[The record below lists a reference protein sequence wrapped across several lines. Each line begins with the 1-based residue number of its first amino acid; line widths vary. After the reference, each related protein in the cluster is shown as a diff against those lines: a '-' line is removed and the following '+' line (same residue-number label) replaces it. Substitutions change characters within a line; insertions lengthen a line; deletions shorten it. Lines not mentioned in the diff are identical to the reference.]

1 MHSCSRIL
9 KREHTQRDP
18 HTPERRFLCDS
29 TGFKGKTTPLERA
42 VSADKRTSELARL
55 TARIEAM
62 QAEIRE
68 NESLDPVL
76 KAARDAHE
84 ADVAMEEEKAA
95 AARRAEQAAE
105 EAELWHQADR
115 IVWKSRGE
123 DVMEAQERRKQL
135 EMERKQ
141 KERAAKR
148 GVAASAVSSKPA
160 KARPKTDREKREEE
174 QKKAERDREVQ
185 AQVDKLRA
193 ARLLQEQERKRKE
206 AEMREAEFENS
217 IAELSNGVY
226 EGAFLDGKRHGLGT
240 RRYGNGDVYTGG
252 WKEGKKSGH
261 GTIRFADSSFFSGHF
276 HQGLCLSLSAC
287 PPLCVATCL
296 FCCVRVWKRACV
308 SVTCARYAERE
319 RDAQAHRCALANTR
333 QWTCRLVPRRGRAGQ
348 QQGAPIQGRVGWW
361 KARGVWH
368 LSVARRCTVRGRLLG
383 RQATRYG
390 HANFCKRR
398 KICRRVVCGRD
409 ARERRVYLP
418 RRGSV

>member
-1 MHSCSRIL
+1 M
-9 KREHTQRDP
+9 
-18 HTPERRFLCDS
+18 
-29 TGFKGKTTPLERA
+29 
-42 VSADKRTSELARL
+42 

-76 KAARDAHE
+76 KATRDAHE

-105 EAELWHQADR
+105 DAELWHQADR

-206 AEMREAEFENS
+206 AEVREAEFENS

-261 GTIRFADSSFFSGHF
+261 GNIRFADSSFFSGHF

-319 RDAQAHRCALANTR
+319 RCTSTPLRTR
-333 QWTCRLVPRRGRAGQ
+333 QHTAMDMQARTTARASWSATGGTDTRAG
-348 QQGAPIQGRVGWW
+348 GLVES
-361 KARGVWH
+361 ARGLASINGPTVHGTRAPTGTASHTVW
-368 LSVARRCTVRGRLLG
+368 
-383 RQATRYG
+383 
-390 HANFCKRR
+390 
-398 KICRRVVCGRD
+398 
-409 ARERRVYLP
+409 AREFLQAAQNMSAS
-418 RRGSV
+418 GLWA

>member
-9 KREHTQRDP
+9 NREHTQRDP
-18 HTPERRFLCDS
+18 HAHKLRFVCDS
-29 TGFKGKTTPLERA
+29 TGFQGKTTPLDRA
-42 VSADKRTSELARL
+42 VSADKRTSELARV

-105 EAELWHQADR
+105 DAELWHQADR
-115 IVWKSRGE
+115 IVWKLRGE
-123 DVMEAQERRKQL
+123 DVVEAQERRKQV

-141 KERAAKR
+141 RERAAKR

-193 ARLLQEQERKRKE
+193 ARLLQEQERKGKE
-206 AEMREAEFENS
+206 AEVREAEFENS

-276 HQGLCLSLSAC
+276 HQGLCPSLSAC
-287 PPLCVATCL
+287 PPLCVASLVL
-296 FCCVRVWKRACV
+296 FAVYVCERELVGV
-308 SVTCARYAERE
+308 SHVQGMQRE
-319 RDAQAHRCALANTR
+319 RDMHKHTLALANTR
-333 QWTCRLVPRRGRAGQ
+333 PWTCRLVPRRGRAGE
-348 QQGAPIQGRVGWW
+348 QQGAPI
-361 KARGVWH
+361 
-368 LSVARRCTVRGRLLG
+368 
-383 RQATRYG
+383 
-390 HANFCKRR
+390 
-398 KICRRVVCGRD
+398 
-409 ARERRVYLP
+409 
-418 RRGSV
+418 